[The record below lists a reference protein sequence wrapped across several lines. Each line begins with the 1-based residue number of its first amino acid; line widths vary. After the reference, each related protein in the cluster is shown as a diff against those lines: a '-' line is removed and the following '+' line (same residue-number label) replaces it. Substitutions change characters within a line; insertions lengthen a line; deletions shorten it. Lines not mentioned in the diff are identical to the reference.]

1 MSTQQLLDPESFPYD
16 HYLQVKEKRERF
28 LYEWAQGL
36 HPQEVPVVIY
46 PSWDMWNDD
55 TCRDRERFLRMNLW
69 GMAESANWA
78 SDAVFPHLEPWYGV
92 GLYASAFGCRY
103 YWEGNS
109 APQTHPIYK
118 SADEVAHITTPR
130 VGDSEPMREVLE
142 RIRYYRQ
149 VTHDQLPICLTDTQS
164 PNDTASLLM
173 EVNEFFTVSSF
184 EPERLERFMNAITDT
199 IIAFSEMQMEALG
212 PVLSLPG
219 HLMLCHPSWSG
230 ISVSDD
236 NMAML
241 SPKAY
246 EVAALPYNARLARHF
261 GGIALHSCG
270 VIGHNIPIQ
279 LRTPEL
285 KQVECAACILARD
298 SDPSPNKPES
308 LRDGYRGSGVIVK
321 VRLNKDEVEL
331 LDRLLAPDLLCA
343 VAVTGVETQAES
355 EQIYERF
362 KERIRRITASW
373 PTVQPKA

>member
-1 MSTQQLLDPESFPYD
+1 MSQQMLDPESFPYD
-16 HYLQVKEKRERF
+16 RYLRVKEKREQF
-28 LYEWAQGL
+28 IYEWAQG
-36 HPQEVPVVIY
+36 QRSRDVPVLIY

-55 TCRDRERFLRMNLW
+55 TCRDRERFLRTNLW
-69 GMAESANWA
+69 GMAASADWA
-78 SDAVFPHLEPWYGV
+78 SDFVFPHIEPWYGV

-109 APQTHPIYK
+109 APQTHPIFR
-118 SADEVAHITTPR
+118 SADEVADIKAPR
-130 VGDSEPMREVLE
+130 IGDSEPMQEVMA

-164 PNDTASLLM
+164 PNDTGSLLM

-184 EPERLERFMNAITDT
+184 EPERLERFMHAITDT

-212 PVLSLPG
+212 PVLSQPG

-246 EVAALPYNARLARHF
+246 EVAALPYNAKLAKHF

-285 KQVECAACILARD
+285 QQVECSASILVRD

-321 VRLNKDEVEL
+321 VRLNKDEIEL

-343 VAVTGVETQAES
+343 VVVTGVETQAES
-355 EQIYERF
+355 ERVYERF
-362 KERIRRITASW
+362 KEHISHITSSW
-373 PTVQPKA
+373 PAPGQ